1 MNRRRFL
8 HALTFAIVTRPLV
21 AEAQTARKPWRIGWL
36 DQGSAEGGGPGIAAF
51 RDGLKELG
59 YAEGRQYVME
69 LRHADGRTERLPALA
84 AELVALPVDVIVA
97 PSTPSALA
105 ASQATQVIP
114 IVMVTVADPVG
125 SGLVRSFSRPS
136 GNVTGTALA
145 LDEVSQKWL
154 ELLRTVRGR
163 LSRVAVLQNSTNR
176 SMPAM
181 LKSLEVSGRTLNVRL
196 ILHDFAK
203 AETLATVFSRIAGD
217 RPEGLVVLPDAF
229 LQNQRVHILE
239 QVARM
244 RLPAIYGTRG
254 DVSAGGLM
262 SYGPDFLAN
271 YFRAASYVDKIFTGA
286 NPGDLPVERP
296 RKFQLVINIKTAKAL
311 GLTMPPSLL
320 IQAEQ
325 VIE

>member
-1 MNRRRFL
+1 MDRRVFIGGL
-8 HALTFAIVTRPLV
+8 AGGLLAAPL
-21 AEAQTARKPWRIGWL
+21 AAGAQTARKPWRIGWL
-36 DQGSAEGGGPGIAAF
+36 DQGSAEGGGPSIAAF
-51 RDGLKELG
+51 RNGLKELG
-59 YAEGRQYVME
+59 YADGQQYFTE
-69 LRHADGRTERLPALA
+69 LRHADGRTEQLPALA
-84 AELVALPVDVIVA
+84 AELVALPVDLIVA

-105 ASQATQVIP
+105 ASQATQAIP
-114 IVMVTVADPVG
+114 IVIVTVADPVG
-125 SGLVRSFSRPS
+125 SGLVRSFSRPG

-203 AETLATVFSRIAGD
+203 AETLVTVFSSIADD

-229 LQNQRVHILE
+229 LQNQRARILE

-271 YFRAASYVDKIFTGA
+271 YFRAASYVDKILTGA
-286 NPGDLPVERP
+286 KPGDLPVEQP
-296 RKFQLVINIKTAKAL
+296 TKFELVINMRTAKAL
-311 GLTMPPSLL
+311 GLTIPPSLL
-320 IQAEQ
+320 QRADQ